1 MGMNMGIYDQIQRM
15 KNNNQPALQEVQQA
29 IANNDTPEKLTQAQK
44 LAKDGQLTV
53 GQAAQTA
60 QDAQDLINK
69 AVEAFQ
75 KSGFGGLGHVI

>member
-15 KNNNQPALQEVQQA
+15 KNNNQSAPQEVQQA
-29 IANNDTPEKLTQAQK
+29 IANDDTPEKLTQAQK

-60 QDAQDLINK
+60 QDAQDLMK
-69 AVEAFQ
+69 KTVEAFQ
-75 KSGFGGLGHVI
+75 KSGYGAFI